1 MNSTEANTDIF
12 FHSPQNKNITDN
24 SFIVSSSLFTTSTP
38 NKQIVNDVSDTSY
51 INNRLMNIHNK
62 IMDTEF
68 LPISNTDIESA
79 SVQSGGQASTTQ
91 TRALPINYS
100 ESTLS
105 DSSQDFEYGIGEIE
119 DETESSSESSSPTNS
134 SEDSDEPVKR
144 KKYILKKTNSRS
156 SSRTSANKQ
165 PAKKKSRKGSKK
177 APNKA
182 PKKPAKKTSKKPV
195 KKTSRKTSNQQAKKT
210 SRKKSKSNK

>member
-79 SVQSGGQASTTQ
+79 SVQSGGQASTTH

-100 ESTLS
+100 DSTLS

-134 SEDSDEPVKR
+134 SEDSDEPVKSP
-144 KKYILKKTNSRS
+144 KYILKKTNSRP
-156 SSRTSANKQ
+156 SSRTTASKNPAN
-165 PAKKKSRKGSKK
+165 KKSRKGSK
-177 APNKA
+177 KA

-195 KKTSRKTSNQQAKKT
+195 KKTSKKTSNQQAKKT